1 MYKILAKSIR
11 EYKKQSI
18 QAPVL
23 VSMEVLLECIIP
35 FIIAKLVNEIK
46 AGCEIS
52 TIIWYGAA
60 LIAMAALAPVRL
72 GLVREGQCVLDIG
85 TGAGFPGVP
94 LAIAGLSMT
103 MLDASEK
110 KIGFVRESCEAL
122 AIPAVCIWGR
132 AEELAAHIGKG
143 GPIGPQDAVVARAV
157 ARLAVLLE
165 LGSAFVKK
173 GGLFLAYKGE
183 AAQEEADEAQN
194 AAKVLGLRLR
204 EIVPAGLPGRAHSLV
219 VYEKVADT
227 PKGYPRKF
235 AKIKARPL

>member
-1 MYKILAKSIR
+1 
-11 EYKKQSI
+11 
-18 QAPVL
+18 
-23 VSMEVLLECIIP
+23 MELKEALLELRIP
-35 FIIAKLVNEIK
+35 QQQAEKM
-46 AGCEIS
+46 AA
-52 TIIWYGAA
+52 YGALLEEA
-60 LIAMAALAPVRL
+60 NKSFNLTRITSPEDMAEKHFYDSLAPVRL
-72 GLVREGQCVLDIG
+72 GLVREGQRVLDIG

-94 LAIAGLSMT
+94 
-103 MLDASEK
+103 
-110 KIGFVRESCEAL
+110 L

-132 AEELAAHIGKG
+132 AEELAAHINQGR
-143 GPIGPQDAVVARAV
+143 PIGLQDAVVARAV

>member
-1 MYKILAKSIR
+1 M
-11 EYKKQSI
+11 
-18 QAPVL
+18 
-23 VSMEVLLECIIP
+23 
-35 FIIAKLVNEIK
+35 
-46 AGCEIS
+46 
-52 TIIWYGAA
+52 
-60 LIAMAALAPVRL
+60 
-72 GLVREGQCVLDIG
+72 
-85 TGAGFPGVP
+85 
-94 LAIAGLSMT
+94 
-103 MLDASEK
+103 
-110 KIGFVRESCEAL
+110 
-122 AIPAVCIWGR
+122 
-132 AEELAAHIGKG
+132 
-143 GPIGPQDAVVARAV
+143 ARAV

>member
-1 MYKILAKSIR
+1 
-11 EYKKQSI
+11 
-18 QAPVL
+18 
-23 VSMEVLLECIIP
+23 MELKEALLELRIP
-35 FIIAKLVNEIK
+35 QQQAEKM
-46 AGCEIS
+46 AA
-52 TIIWYGAA
+52 YGALLEEA
-60 LIAMAALAPVRL
+60 NKSFNLTRITSPEDMAEKHFYDSLAPVRL

-85 TGAGFPGVP
+85 TDAGFPGVP